1 METEDM
7 VIYAIALGALV
18 SFVIYLST
26 NPLPCS
32 HNMVETIT
40 IGGIF
45 AYMFS
50 HAGLL

>member
-26 NPLPCS
+26 SPLPCS
-32 HNMVETIT
+32 HNMVETVT